1 MQSIEGIYQN
11 GYIKLLEMPK
21 EISRARVIVTF
32 LEDEKNPHNQQSLG
46 NLGEI
51 LDDDLESASLEINKQ
66 FLKAIEKSGEEV
78 QG

>member
-1 MQSIEGIYQN
+1 MQTIEGIYQN
-11 GYIKLLEMPK
+11 GYIKLLETPK

-32 LEDEKNPHNQQSLG
+32 LEDEKNANNQQSLG

-51 LDDDLESASLEINKQ
+51 LDDDLEAASLEISKQ